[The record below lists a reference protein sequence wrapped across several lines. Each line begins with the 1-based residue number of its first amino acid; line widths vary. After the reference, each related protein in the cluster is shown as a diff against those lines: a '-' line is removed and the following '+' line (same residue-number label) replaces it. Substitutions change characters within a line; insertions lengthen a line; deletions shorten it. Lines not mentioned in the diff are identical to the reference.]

1 MAIEAAD
8 IRKFKFFR
16 MPAWDSNPGNA
27 NIPIGRQ
34 RNAIQENG
42 VPGES

>member
-16 MPAWDSNPGNA
+16 MPAWDSNPENA
-27 NIPIGRQ
+27 NLPIGRQ